1 MVRLFEKIKGAARR
15 KGKAPENNQPCS
27 FPFHVLQQATNNVD
41 KELVIGVGGFG
52 DVYMGELKCGTKVAV
67 KRKKMASWQGQKEFR
82 AEIELLA
89 RLKDPNLV
97 DLIGYCDEEN
107 EMILVYEYM
116 ENGTLKSH
124 LYGSDKPSLNWP
136 ERLEA
141 CVGAAR
147 GLHYLH
153 TSSEKGIIHRD
164 VKSENI
170 LLGENLCAKIA
181 DFGLSKAGPEL
192 NESHVSTQ
200 VKGTPGYVDP
210 EYNDTLQLTQKSD
223 VYLFGVVLLEVLCGR
238 PAIDLKLPKE
248 KRNLVRWVTGMVK
261 NDQLEQIVDQKIL
274 GTINPHYLII
284 FCNIVLKCLAE
295 NAVDRPSMEDVL
307 RDLEQELEYVIH
319 DSVSEGV
326 AAGNSNDGEP
336 GPDVS
341 SRLVRPG
348 EGKLLTRSLA
358 SKAYNYKRASNV
370 RRDPSAPST
379 SRPVAQVYPV
389 PGGNTMN
396 SFLEL
401 HSIQES
407 ISEAGNSHE
416 FDRDFTSQ
424 PIRQGGGKTLRR
436 SLGNVY
442 KRDDDDL

>member
-15 KGKAPENNQPCS
+15 KGKAPENNRPCS
-27 FPFHVLQQATNNVD
+27 FPFHVLQQATNNFD

-52 DVYMGELKCGTKVAV
+52 DVYMGVLKCGTKVAV

-89 RLKDPNLV
+89 SLKDPNLV

-181 DFGLSKAGPEL
+181 DFGLSKDGPEL
-192 NESHVSTQ
+192 NETHVITQ

-210 EYNDTLQLTQKSD
+210 EYSHTMQLTQKSD
-223 VYLFGVVLLEVLCGR
+223 VYSFGVVLLEVLCGR
-238 PAIDLKLPKE
+238 PAFDPKLPKDE
-248 KRNLVRWVTGMVK
+248 VNLAWWVTGMLK
-261 NDQLEQIVDQKIL
+261 NDQLEQIVDQKIV
-274 GTINPHYLII
+274 GTISPHSLMI
-284 FCNIVLKCLAE
+284 FCNIVLMCLAE
-295 NAVDRPSMEDVL
+295 NRVERPSMEEVL
-307 RDLEQELEYVIH
+307 RDLEQELEYVHGSISSAGLSAESSDDESYH
-319 DSVSEGV
+319 DD
-326 AAGNSNDGEP
+326 A
-336 GPDVS
+336 S

-348 EGKLLTRSLA
+348 EGKVLTRSLA
-358 SKAYNYKRASNV
+358 IKAYKRASNMPH
-370 RRDPSAPST
+370 DSSTPST
-379 SRPVAQVYPV
+379 SRPVARAYQV
-389 PGGNTMN
+389 PGGNNMN
-396 SFLEL
+396 GFLEL

-407 ISEAGNSHE
+407 ISEAGNSHDS
-416 FDRDFTSQ
+416 DRDFTSQ
-424 PIRQGGGKTLRR
+424 PIRQRGGKTLRR
-436 SLGNVY
+436 SLGKAYV
-442 KRDDDDL
+442 RDDDL